1 MVEEENSQERM
12 PLTSHLEELRKRL
25 LVSIV
30 AVGIALAVTFN
41 QSHFILQLVQA
52 PLNMTYVFERV
63 PPYVQA
69 KTRPEPL
76 TLYFHT
82 PTEPFWTHLKL
93 AFFAALF
100 LATPVILFE
109 VWRFI
114 APGLLPGERRWAL
127 PFVSL
132 STLFFALGL
141 AFCYK
146 VVLPFAL
153 NFLVSFDENL
163 KPILTVGEYVDFC
176 VKFLLAFGLIFEL
189 PLAITLLARMG
200 LTTPQFLARNRKFA
214 VLLAFIVAAILTP
227 TPDIFNQVLMAGPLL
242 LLYEIGIISARLF
255 GRRKPAEG

>member
-1 MVEEENSQERM
+1 MVEEEDSQERM
-12 PLTSHLEELRKRL
+12 PLTAHLEELRKRL
-25 LVSIV
+25 LVSIIV
-30 AVGIALAVTFN
+30 VGAAFVLTFN
-41 QSHFILQLVQA
+41 QSQTILQWIQA
-52 PLNMTYVFERV
+52 PLNTTYDIRRT
-63 PPYVQA
+63 PPFIESVLRE
-69 KTRPEPL
+69 TPIP
-76 TLYFHT
+76 LYFHT
-82 PTEPFWTHLKL
+82 PTEPFWTHMKL

-100 LATPVILFE
+100 LSVPVVLFE
-109 VWRFI
+109 VWRFV

-127 PFVSL
+127 PFVAL

-200 LTTPQFLARNRKFA
+200 LTTPAFLARNRKYA
-214 VLLAFIVAAILTP
+214 ILLAFIIGAILTP
-227 TPDIFNQVLMAGPLL
+227 TPDVFNQTLMAGPLI
-242 LLYEIGIISARLF
+242 LLYEIGIVSARLF
-255 GRRKPAEG
+255 GRKKPAEA

>member
-1 MVEEENSQERM
+1 M
-12 PLTSHLEELRKRL
+12 PLTAHLEELRKRL

-30 AVGIALAVTFN
+30 AVGIAMVVTFN

-52 PLNMTYVFERV
+52 PLNTTYVFERV

-69 KTRPEPL
+69 KARPEPL

-100 LATPVILFE
+100 LSVPVILFE

-114 APGLLPGERRWAL
+114 APGLLPGERHYAL
-127 PFVSL
+127 PFVVL

-189 PLAITLLARMG
+189 PLVITLMARMG
-200 LTTPQFLARNRKFA
+200 LTTPAFLARNRKYA
-214 VLLAFIVAAILTP
+214 VLLAFIIGAILTP
-227 TPDIFNQVLMAGPLL
+227 TPDVFNQTLMAGPLII
-242 LLYEIGIISARLF
+242 LYEIGIISARLF
-255 GRRKPAEG
+255 GRKKPAEA